1 MFAIIFCRLLILR
14 KLHLYLQG
22 DRANGMYFVE
32 SGTLVVLKR
41 IDGDEKESVC
51 TESGPP
57 VFQGLLMNFL
67 DTRAPVLGMTFS

>member
-1 MFAIIFCRLLILR
+1 MILR

-41 IDGDEKESVC
+41 IDGDEKEVSLKILC
-51 TESGPP
+51 PH
-57 VFQGLLMNFL
+57 FDIIFLFLLLFKIL
-67 DTRAPVLGMTFS
+67 LLFI

>member
-1 MFAIIFCRLLILR
+1 MILR

-41 IDGDEKESVC
+41 IDGDEKEVSLKILC
-51 TESGPP
+51 PH
-57 VFQGLLMNFL
+57 FDIDFYFYFFLLFKIL
-67 DTRAPVLGMTFS
+67 LLFI

>member
-1 MFAIIFCRLLILR
+1 MILR

-41 IDGDEKESVC
+41 IDGDEKEVSLKILC
-51 TESGPP
+51 PH
-57 VFQGLLMNFL
+57 FDIDFLFLLLFKIL
-67 DTRAPVLGMTFS
+67 LLFI

>member
-41 IDGDEKESVC
+41 IDGDEKEVSLKIF
-51 TESGPP
+51 TSI
-57 VFQGLLMNFL
+57 FLFLLSCCLMFKIL
-67 DTRAPVLGMTFS
+67 LLFI

>member
-1 MFAIIFCRLLILR
+1 MILR

-41 IDGDEKESVC
+41 IDGDEKEVNLKILC
-51 TESGPP
+51 PH
-57 VFQGLLMNFL
+57 FDINFL
-67 DTRAPVLGMTFS
+67 FLLLFKILLLFI

>member
-1 MFAIIFCRLLILR
+1 MILR

-41 IDGDEKESVC
+41 IDGDEKEVSLKILC
-51 TESGPP
+51 PH
-57 VFQGLLMNFL
+57 FDINFL
-67 DTRAPVLGMTFS
+67 FLLLFKILLLFI

>member
-1 MFAIIFCRLLILR
+1 MILR

-41 IDGDEKESVC
+41 IDGDEKEVSLKILC
-51 TESGPP
+51 PH
-57 VFQGLLMNFL
+57 FDIDFLFLLLFKIL
-67 DTRAPVLGMTFS
+67 V

>member
-1 MFAIIFCRLLILR
+1 MILR

-41 IDGDEKESVC
+41 IDGDEKEVSLKILC
-51 TESGPP
+51 PH
-57 VFQGLLMNFL
+57 FDIDFLFLLLFKIL
-67 DTRAPVLGMTFS
+67 LIFI